1 MQCPVCS
8 NEMVEEDFGG
18 VHVDF
23 CKNGCKSMWFDWM
36 ELSKLDES
44 NEGFGAALEEALN
57 NPRANDENRGTINC
71 PICGIPMYTH
81 RFKKALEV
89 NVDECVNCGGF
100 FLDSGELTVAR
111 DTRMSD
117 EEYEEYL
124 AGLSAEVPGYEE
136 HMADIKKKQ
145 IRTAAVG
152 KYARYLRVGYYASR
166 LLGS

>member
-1 MQCPVCS
+1 
-8 NEMVEEDFGG
+8 MVEEDFGD

-23 CKNGCKSMWFDWM
+23 CRNGCKSMWFDWM

-44 NEGFGAALEEALN
+44 NEGFGTALEEALN
-57 NPRANDENRGTINC
+57 NPRANDESRGTINC

-81 RFKKALEV
+81 KFKKALEV

-117 EEYEEYL
+117 EEHEEYL
-124 AGLSAEVPGYEE
+124 AGLSSEVPGYEE
-136 HMADIKKKQ
+136 QMADLKKKQ
-145 IRTAAVG
+145 VRTEAVN
-152 KYARYLRVGYYASR
+152 KYAKYLRVSHYGR
-166 LLGS
+166 KLFGN

>member
-1 MQCPVCS
+1 
-8 NEMVEEDFGG
+8 MVEQDFGG

-36 ELSKLDES
+36 ELSNLDES
-44 NEGFGAALEEALN
+44 NEGFGTALEEALK
-57 NPRANDENRGTINC
+57 NPRANDTNRGTINC

-89 NVDECVNCGGF
+89 NVEECVNCGGF

-111 DTRMSD
+111 DTHMGD
-117 EEYEEYL
+117 EEYQEYL
-124 AGLSAEVPGYEE
+124 DGLMEEVPGYEE
-136 HMADIKKKQ
+136 QMTDLRKRQ
-145 IRTAAVG
+145 IRTEAIG
-152 KYARYLRVGYYASR
+152 KYTKYIQTSHYAGK